1 MADERN
7 KSRQDRLRKALRE
20 NLKRRK
26 QQVKGRA
33 VQGAGPGGPQGAP
46 EDEAREGANPKGQA
60 QSEQD

>member
-1 MADERN
+1 MAATNDDR
-7 KSRQDRLRKALRE
+7 KDRLGAALRE

-46 EDEAREGANPKGQA
+46 EDEAREGAKAQGQA